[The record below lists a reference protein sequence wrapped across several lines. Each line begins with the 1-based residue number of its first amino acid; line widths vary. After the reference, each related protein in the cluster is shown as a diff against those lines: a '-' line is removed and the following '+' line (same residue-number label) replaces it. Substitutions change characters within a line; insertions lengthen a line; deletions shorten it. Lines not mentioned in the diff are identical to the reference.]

1 MFDCWFRI
9 FSCKYIELLFSACLI
24 RQGKPFNLS
33 SCFVHNHLRNGI
45 IMIRNLDWDIFEY
58 LSSKAIGC
66 QLVFVYVCV
75 CVCVSATSSETANPN
90 KLKFCNADGF
100 RLENF
105 RIRPTVCW
113 KLRENKACTVVTS
126 RTNWP
131 LLHSDSY
138 KPD

>member
-1 MFDCWFRI
+1 
-9 FSCKYIELLFSACLI
+9 
-24 RQGKPFNLS
+24 
-33 SCFVHNHLRNGI
+33 
-45 IMIRNLDWDIFEY
+45 MIRNLDWYIFEY
-58 LSSKAIGC
+58 LSSKAIGF
-66 QLVFVYVCV
+66 QLVFVYV

-126 RTNWP
+126 RTN
-131 LLHSDSY
+131 
-138 KPD
+138 